1 MRIEMLN
8 RFLKKLSKIE
18 YLLNSDEMNLF
29 LQNSFNIIKALDS
42 LKIQNYEDLSR
53 KYCSTFLDYDDNFDT
68 KAGKNELDKF
78 EKKILEMQPKIKH
91 FLLILSS
98 TMEGYKSEQ
107 ESYNSVINM
116 LSLYEKESLNNMVN
130 NEENK
135 LIFFNMKN
143 QEIIDNVSSVQ
154 KDIINP
160 YDRLFTAVTEDYL
173 NSEAMIE
180 ALESLKTLNEN
191 YNKLNRNLSGINI
204 ELSELQA
211 GKSTMKSMFKNKEK
225 EISRLNN
232 EKENIEKNIDDLGNA
247 IKRATFNMQNAIKE
261 YKTVEL
267 DNYYAELARIEDDI
281 EKNAKISDDLWE
293 SVINN
298 KNLSEFK

>member
-1 MRIEMLN
+1 
-8 RFLKKLSKIE
+8 
-18 YLLNSDEMNLF
+18 
-29 LQNSFNIIKALDS
+29 
-42 LKIQNYEDLSR
+42 
-53 KYCSTFLDYDDNFDT
+53 
-68 KAGKNELDKF
+68 
-78 EKKILEMQPKIKH
+78 
-91 FLLILSS
+91 
-98 TMEGYKSEQ
+98 MEGYKSEQ